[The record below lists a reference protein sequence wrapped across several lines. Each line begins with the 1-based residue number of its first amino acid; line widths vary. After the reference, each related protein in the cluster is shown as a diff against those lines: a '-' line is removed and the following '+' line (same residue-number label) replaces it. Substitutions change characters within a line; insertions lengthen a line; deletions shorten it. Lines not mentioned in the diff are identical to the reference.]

1 MVLITSTI
9 ILLKPVKSAIM
20 LDPEDKELA
29 QDIGGNT
36 VGNYIRVQMPFHS
49 LMTKFFEVSNIEQL
63 IQNIFAY
70 IRMQV
75 GNTRMH

>member
-1 MVLITSTI
+1 MVLITSTT

-36 VGNYIRVQMPFHS
+36 VGNYIRV
-49 LMTKFFEVSNIEQL
+49 
-63 IQNIFAY
+63 
-70 IRMQV
+70 
-75 GNTRMH
+75 